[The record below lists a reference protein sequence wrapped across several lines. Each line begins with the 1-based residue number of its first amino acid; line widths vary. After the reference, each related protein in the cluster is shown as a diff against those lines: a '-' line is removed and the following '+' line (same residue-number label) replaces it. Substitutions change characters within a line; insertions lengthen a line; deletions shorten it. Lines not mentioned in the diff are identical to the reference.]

1 MIRRRAKGLFRIATG
16 FFLAFF
22 TICRFRWNFL
32 DAIEIDEHQI
42 TRVNYRVA
50 LGVHTI
56 HIENG
61 VIVHD
66 IDATNLV
73 QKMKAAVAV
82 FRDIANRLVQWNCST
97 QINNGVMVNGDAMM
111 VLALIPAS
119 KVKMITMEVT
129 RVADT
134 EKIGKYSIRIV
145 YKIAIFQLRFEN
157 ASKNLF
163 IILRSPSD
171 SRSRIWSSEL
181 AKHLQF
187 DLVDTAG
194 MTEDQL
200 REIPYTV
207 VETQAKQRNSNNNN
221 SVKVHK
227 NHAKDRVDRIRG

>member
-1 MIRRRAKGLFRIATG
+1 
-16 FFLAFF
+16 
-22 TICRFRWNFL
+22 
-32 DAIEIDEHQI
+32 
-42 TRVNYRVA
+42 
-50 LGVHTI
+50 
-56 HIENG
+56 
-61 VIVHD
+61 
-66 IDATNLV
+66 
-73 QKMKAAVAV
+73 
-82 FRDIANRLVQWNCST
+82 
-97 QINNGVMVNGDAMM
+97 
-111 VLALIPAS
+111 
-119 KVKMITMEVT
+119 MEVIK
-129 RVADT
+129 VVDT
-134 EKIGKYSIRIV
+134 EKIGKYSIRFV
-145 YKIAIFQLRFEN
+145 YEIAIFRTCFEN

-187 DLVDTAG
+187 DLVETAG